1 MQVKTILVPCDFS
14 EHSERAFAWALQLAA
29 DRGAKVVLLHVVSI
43 FARGAFPEQVSWLD
57 TAKLEAELLA
67 NAEKRLKQ
75 FVGQKGSTPVTI
87 DTHTIV
93 GDPAW
98 DICRVAERE
107 PADLIVMGS
116 HGHAGLAHVL
126 LGSVAERVVQHA
138 PCPVLVM
145 RRPRPATP

>member
-1 MQVKTILVPCDFS
+1 LSFNRETTF
-14 EHSERAFAWALQLAA
+14 
-29 DRGAKVVLLHVVSI
+29 GI

-67 NAEKRLKQ
+67 NAEKRLKE
-75 FVGQKGSTPVTI
+75 FVSQKGPTPVAI
-87 DTHTIV
+87 ETHTIV

-107 PADLIVMGS
+107 ATDLIVMGS
-116 HGHAGLAHVL
+116 HGHMGLAYVL

-138 PCPVLVM
+138 PCPVLVV

>member
-1 MQVKTILVPCDFS
+1 LSFNRETTF
-14 EHSERAFAWALQLAA
+14 
-29 DRGAKVVLLHVVSI
+29 GI

-67 NAEKRLKQ
+67 NAEKRLKE
-75 FVGQKGSTPVTI
+75 FVSQKGPTPVAI
-87 DTHTIV
+87 ETHTIV

-107 PADLIVMGS
+107 ATDLIVMGS
-116 HGHAGLAHVL
+116 HGHMGLAHVL

-138 PCPVLVM
+138 PCPVLVV